1 MRRHPGAGAGS
12 WHRPGFISGP
22 VRIPTATAATPEPP
36 NHPCSLDARRVR
48 RVVRPRSSVYGIT
61 ATQMATIRVCT
72 R

>member
-1 MRRHPGAGAGS
+1 
-12 WHRPGFISGP
+12 
-22 VRIPTATAATPEPP
+22 
-36 NHPCSLDARRVR
+36 VR